1 MEVALVRGKDHLVS
15 RYTLTCFLPLL
26 ERWRPRPWKRPSGE
40 SLHSCFLLLL
50 ERWRPRP
57 WKRPPGE
64 SLHSYLF
71 SPPIRKVA
79 VAIVLGKDHL
89 VSRYT
94 LTCFLPL
101 LERWRPRPWKRPS
114 GESLHSCFL
123 LLLERWRPHPWKR
136 PPGESLHS
144 YLFSPPIRKVAVA
157 IVLGKDHLVSR
168 YTLTCFLTLIRKVE
182 VALVL
187 GKDHLVSRYTLTC
200 FLPLLERWRPRP
212 WKRPS
217 GESLHSYLFSPPIR
231 KVETSSLEKT
241 TWWVVT
247 LLFSHPH

>member
-1 MEVALVRGKDHLVS
+1 MSRYTLTCFLPLLERWRPRPWKRPSGESLHSYLFSPPIRKVEVALVRGKDHLVS
-15 RYTLTCFLPLL
+15 RYTLTCFLSLL

-94 LTCFLPL
+94 LTCFLPP
-101 LERWRPRPWKRPS
+101 LERWR
-114 GESLHSCFL
+114 
-123 LLLERWRPHPWKR
+123 
-136 PPGESLHS
+136 
-144 YLFSPPIRKVAVA
+144 SP
-157 IVLGKDHLVSR
+157 
-168 YTLTCFLTLIRKVE
+168 
-182 VALVL
+182 
-187 GKDHLVSRYTLTC
+187 
-200 FLPLLERWRPRP
+200 
-212 WKRPS
+212 
-217 GESLHSYLFSPPIR
+217 
-231 KVETSSLEKT
+231 SSLEKT
-241 TWWVVT
+241 IWWVVT
-247 LLFSHPH
+247 LLLVFSPY